1 MGIGILICL
10 GIILL
15 APFIV
20 SCFNVT
26 PEVAHVTVN
35 ILLINAVIIIPRVFT
50 IVMIMGI
57 FRGGGDTRYS
67 LILESSTMWLI
78 GVPLSFIG
86 AYLLGFR
93 LEYVVAMIMM
103 EELVKS
109 IFCMVRF
116 KSSKWIHNMVEH

>member
-1 MGIGILICL
+1 M
-10 GIILL
+10 
-15 APFIV
+15 
-20 SCFNVT
+20 VT